1 MSYPL
6 TNFYRCCLGTISLC
20 ILLSCNSSRKI
31 DKDFLYF
38 QTERDNIGII
48 ELRER
53 IIQINDQLSITVL
66 SKTFNQ
72 QEAALFNMPSIG
84 LNQSGPISGT
94 PTSNAGYVVG
104 IDGSID
110 FPILGAVEAAGLTK
124 EQLQQY
130 LIEKLT
136 PYVKEPSVTI
146 RSLDFNINVLGE
158 VKSPGVKTFPTDRVT
173 IIDAISSSGDLTE
186 DGRRKDVMVIRR
198 EGDKNI
204 YMEVDLTSG
213 ALFQSPAYQLQPNDI
228 VYVGANLKKL
238 HKLSTGPNT
247 GAAIRTVGLG
257 LSVFI
262 SLLNLYIRVK

>member
-1 MSYPL
+1 M
-6 TNFYRCCLGTISLC
+6 IS
-20 ILLSCNSSRKI
+20 IFLLVSCNSSKKI

-72 QEAALFNMPSIG
+72 QEAALFNMPSVG
-84 LNQSGPISGT
+84 LNQSGPSSGT
-94 PTSNAGYVVG
+94 STNNAGYVVG

-110 FPILGAVEAAGLTK
+110 FPILGAVRAAGLTK

-130 LIEKLT
+130 LVEKLT
-136 PYVKEPSVTI
+136 PYVKEPSVSI

-158 VKSPGVKTFPTDRVT
+158 IKSPGLKTFPTDRVT
-173 IIDAISSSGDLTE
+173 IIDAISASGDLT
-186 DGRRKDVMVIRR
+186 DNGKRKDVMVIRR

-228 VYVGANLKKL
+228 VYVGANVKKL
-238 HKLSTGPNT
+238 RGLYTGSNP
-247 GAAIRTVGLG
+247 GAAFRTIGTA
-257 LSVFI
+257 LSVAI